1 HLDRLPVEYRV
12 NIEGE
17 ALIITITSP
26 DYTEGKFED
35 QVYGDILLERGQGWE
50 MEVSYDFTV
59 EDLLRGIGESEGLV
73 FRPYLVYRSY
83 HYPWPDA
90 ATVQRNLELTDII
103 KLLDI
108 LLTGEFPNAFFREDE
123 YVL

>member
-1 HLDRLPVEYRV
+1 V

-59 EDLLRGIGESEGLV
+59 EDYCEVSANLRVWFFDLTW
-73 FRPYLVYRSY
+73 YT
-83 HYPWPDA
+83 A
-90 ATVQRNLELTDII
+90 ATTIRGPMQLQ
-103 KLLDI
+103 
-108 LLTGEFPNAFFREDE
+108 FNAT
-123 YVL
+123 LN